1 MEEKGCEGV
10 LLDADGLKDQQ
21 EEEEMPMPTFKSEPT
36 AQVIVDGSG
45 DAVYHV
51 THFRGARRDWECE
64 CAAFRTLGRGC
75 KHIMLAKSAVRSKQ
89 KPDGVISVWKG
100 LDFK

>member
-1 MEEKGCEGV
+1 
-10 LLDADGLKDQQ
+10 
-21 EEEEMPMPTFKSEPT
+21 MPMPIVHSEPT

-45 DAVYHV
+45 DSFYHV
-51 THFRGARRDWECE
+51 THFKGARRDWECE

-75 KHIMLAKSAVRSKQ
+75 KHISLAKDAIRSKQ

-100 LDFK
+100 MDCK